1 VLRGSHIIA
10 IGLSVVALLVSDKFS
25 FTYTSAKFLG
35 IALTVLIASFYVF
48 EKKLV
53 FTMTQSKG
61 VIFSLLSLVS
71 FTGLALVLSKTGEPV
86 TGVALILLWALIAFA
101 VSAMARSEGVGVFLK
116 ALTRLQF
123 PVIALIYGYL
133 LINELLLKNPV
144 RPFFG
149 NPNIVSNFIAVSS
162 LQLLF
167 AFKVETNSLIKKA
180 AIGLFGI
187 GLLLLVLLQSRGS
200 FLGLIV
206 GSVVFFY
213 YAVDLK
219 QLFKK
224 LKKQQRGIALAL
236 AAAIVISFSFVL
248 YRKGTESLSHRYSF
262 WRNTLC
268 LIRDNPL
275 GVGPGSYEYVFQHY
289 NGKCYPPAESAEGL
303 QVRNPH
309 NMFLEFFA
317 EIGILGGLSLLAFL
331 FFLFIELKKSLSKN
345 RMELAWVF
353 GHAALIA
360 SIGFFEFPQDTPYT
374 LIFISVLT
382 GVALALIP
390 AKNNPQSSYLRII
403 NFSASIIICFIFF
416 VKAYSDH
423 LTMRPGTDAFT
434 SFQTACALNK
444 ENWRGCVFLGLNYLQ
459 NDDFEK
465 LDLLIKQ
472 LSEHFEGH
480 HSLLHLRGTYAIK
493 RGDIPTACEEFKKY
507 HLMFDRKT
515 SKKAFL
521 EQNCPA
527 F

>member
-1 VLRGSHIIA
+1 MNQSKG
-10 IGLSVVALLVSDKFS
+10 
-25 FTYTSAKFLG
+25 
-35 IALTVLIASFYVF
+35 LIASLIS
-48 EKKLV
+48 LV
-53 FTMTQSKG
+53 F
-61 VIFSLLSLVS
+61 
-71 FTGLALVLSKTGEPV
+71 FTGVSLFFSKVGEPV

-101 VSAMARSEGVGVFLK
+101 VSAMAKNEGTQDFLK
-116 ALTRLQF
+116 TLGRYQL
-123 PVIALIYGYL
+123 PVIALVYIYL
-133 LINELLLKNPV
+133 IINELFLKNPV

-149 NPNIVSNFIAVSS
+149 NPNIVSNFIAVTS
-162 LQLLF
+162 LQLFFLL
-167 AFKVETNSLIKKA
+167 KIEQHTLIKKTA
-180 AIGLFGI
+180 LGLVALGI
-187 GLLLLVLLQSRGS
+187 LLLILLQSRGS

-206 GSVVFFY
+206 GTFVFFY
-213 YAVDLK
+213 YAIDIK
-219 QLFKK
+219 QLVKK
-224 LKKQQRGIALAL
+224 LKKKQRGIALAL
-236 AAAIVISFSFVL
+236 VAIIVLSFSFVL
-248 YRKGTESLSHRYSF
+248 YRKGTESLSYRYSF

-268 LIRDNPL
+268 LIQDNPL

-289 NGKCYPPAESAEGL
+289 NGKCYAPAESAEGL

-317 EIGILGGLSLLAFL
+317 EIGILGGLSFLAFL
-331 FFLFIELKKSLSKN
+331 FFLFVELKKSLSKN
-345 RMELAWVF
+345 RHEVAWVL

-374 LIFISVLT
+374 LLFISILT
-382 GVALALIP
+382 GVALSLIP

-423 LTMRPGTDAFT
+423 LTMRPGTDAFK

-444 ENWRGCVFLGLNYLQ
+444 ENWRACVFLGLNYLQ
-459 NDDFEK
+459 MNEFEK
-465 LDLLIKQ
+465 LDLLIKD
-472 LSEHFEGH
+472 LSERFEGH
-480 HSLLHLRGTYAIK
+480 HSLLHLKGTYAIK

-515 SKKAFL
+515 SKKSFL